1 MVASTDYLVIDLA
14 MQTAKVK
21 PIGDYLFAR
30 QGDNRRPL
38 PVWFKQNDQP
48 FPLTDYSVIW
58 EQTNAQGTPLTVEGV
73 TINGAAV
80 GQVIFYYPS
89 QVFAVPGTVTG
100 HFAIKNDGQVISSID
115 MTFEVAKDNV
125 LVGIDTTPFLND
137 WEKFK
142 SSLQTETDQ
151 IKSSLSGLQTQS
163 QALSDQ
169 AAANKQLV
177 EDNAAAK
184 KTDLANFL
192 KTSGDQTLSG
202 KLIVS
207 DLGLTNNGSMIP
219 LVNAKS
225 TTNVWGEKQSGLYYY
240 DASVTGTVTPPYL
253 PDNYKTG
260 YVLFVYQDDNNFYM
274 NWLGSG
280 WEEYKRNGVY
290 ANWLNKTG
298 VQIYNGSW
306 KLGDTIQLACSSQF
320 FNVLH
325 FHIYLNYQHKYIDCF
340 FMDKHLMFIMN
351 NSTGTHIYNIYMEF
365 PDSTHIKMAQFKDQL
380 ISQSTSTDVTDAI
393 SVEIMGIRITES

>member
-38 PVWFKQNDQP
+38 PVWFKQHDQP
-48 FPLTDYSVIW
+48 FPLTDYLIVW
-58 EQTNAQGTPLTVEGV
+58 EQTNAQGTPLTIEGV
-73 TINGAAV
+73 TTSGTAV

-125 LVGIDTTPFLND
+125 LVDIDTTPFLND

-142 SSLQTETDQ
+142 ASLQTETDQ
-151 IKSSLSGLQTQS
+151 IKSNLAGLQEQS

-177 EDNAAAK
+177 EDNAVAK
-184 KTDLANFL
+184 KTDLADFL

-207 DLGLTNNGSMIP
+207 DLGLTKDGSMIP
-219 LVNAKS
+219 LVNAKP
-225 TTNVWGEKQSGLYYY
+225 TTNVWAETQSGLYYY
-240 DASVTGTVTPPYL
+240 DASATGTVTPPYL
-253 PDNYKTG
+253 PDSYKTG
-260 YVLFVYQDDNNFYM
+260 YVLFVYQDVNNFYM

-290 ANWLNKTG
+290 GPWLNKG
-298 VQIYNGSW
+298 GIPIYSGSW
-306 KLGDTIQLACSSQF
+306 KVGDTIQLTCDRTLF
-320 FNVLH
+320 DILRFH
-325 FHIYLNYQHKYIDCF
+325 FYFRNQNKYVDGRLQI
-340 FMDKHLMFIMN
+340 
-351 NSTGTHIYNIYMEF
+351 
-365 PDSTHIKMAQFKDQL
+365 
-380 ISQSTSTDVTDAI
+380 
-393 SVEIMGIRITES
+393 